1 MKKIMCQ
8 HCEEYFT
15 GETKE
20 EIQMKMLPHYKST
33 HAEVMAANSE
43 SSKKEWM
50 AEFDRRWDAA

>member
-1 MKKIMCQ
+1 MCQ